1 MKQRVMTMSKFD
13 KLVIGGLCAVIIC
26 MFAFGILIT
35 RLGAAY

>member
-1 MKQRVMTMSKFD
+1 MSRFD

-26 MFAFGILIT
+26 MFAIGILAT